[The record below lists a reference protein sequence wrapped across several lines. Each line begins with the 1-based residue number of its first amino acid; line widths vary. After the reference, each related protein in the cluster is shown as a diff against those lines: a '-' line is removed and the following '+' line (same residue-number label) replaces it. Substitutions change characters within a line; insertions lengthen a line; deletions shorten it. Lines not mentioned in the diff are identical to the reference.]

1 MTIRTLLP
9 AIGCLSLTLTGLSG
23 TAAASSS
30 ATGEEY
36 LSVTESVEPNILFL
50 VDMSEEMED
59 PCDEGSDTATDT
71 ASSSSSSSTEPCI
84 TSVFNAIDQ
93 VTQHFDWARY
103 GVVGTAESSSDNEY
117 YPIAPLGASYSE
129 ISAALS
135 AATFHEDETR
145 NLAEALADLSANYF
159 ENTDA
164 DDGVDD
170 DGDGF
175 DNDWDEAPVEYW
187 CQETHIIVLS
197 RGQGIN
203 DENSSSSYH
212 ASLGTDVMCDTLSG
226 IVTSGDEQ
234 CLYDNVVSHLYDNDL
249 RSDLTDDQN
258 IIVHTVGIDI
268 DGSSIAE
275 GLFGNAADEIGGAG
289 LYHNAND
296 GDEVISSIL
305 ELMAD
310 IRTGTFSRSTP
321 VISAS
326 GQYLIYTFYE
336 LTGDSPLAE
345 GHIRAYAIE
354 DDPTSASYGMV
365 DYAAGSTDYGGA
377 VWDGGDLLV
386 SRPVTSGETN
396 PDDLD
401 GFGKRDIFTFWDP
414 AYSLMQTESDD
425 DRRQGF
431 DADFVSAVGGDATAL
446 SYMLDTTVDT
456 ANPPCADDDSYD
468 LDKDGCL
475 VDDDDLQAL
484 VDFARGLPEAEFKN
498 LGEQRGNWKL
508 GDSPH
513 SIPVVVEARNNQYAL
528 EPSYR
533 TFLQELEINEA
544 AGTNPDI
551 VLVAAND
558 GMLHAFALEDHGT
571 TTDSDEGEELW
582 AWIPGYLLYRDD
594 YRDHSW
600 SGALLDLMLYGRTF
614 LFDGTPVVDD
624 VWIDEDGDGAKECT
638 TVPDDCEWKRVV
650 IVQQGKGGPSTLALD
665 ITSTKSPKFLFEQVD
680 EGDYTALGYTVSR
693 ATIANIYDETDSS
706 NPVDRYV
713 GLWGSGRAVPYTSS
727 SGDTYY
733 ESTEANLYMWAIGDD
748 YWGTTSAGFQEDS
761 TGGYARGSNGHPE
774 GDSLGS
780 SLDSDS
786 DSEGHYEYAYIAAAL
801 TAVDVDSDG
810 DADTVYFPVTT
821 TYTPTDEGGSGPG
834 DVADPGSTWMYKACI
849 DPEDPGELEWVEFF
863 DPIDDGGISS
873 RPEVYYAATTAW
885 HNDGSLGLYWGSGT
899 PYERTGSDA
908 GYFFAVSDDAPGSC
922 SSFTANP
929 ITDCGAGGVYT
940 LSDGE
945 GLTSDPIV
953 YAGTVYFSTWTPET
967 DLCDGGTGRLY
978 GLDYE
983 DCSSGMDTNGDG
995 SVDSSDDAYIE
1006 EEDSYISGIAV
1017 TDMGTVLY
1025 GTSNVVTD
1033 GSADAL
1039 GTISVANDPFLG
1051 TETVSWMEM
1060 F

>member
-50 VDMSEEMED
+50 VDMSEDMAD
-59 PCDEGSDTATDT
+59 PCDADSDTGDSGSDTAT
-71 ASSSSSSSTEPCI
+71 SSSSSSSSEPCL

-103 GVVGTAESSSDNEY
+103 GVVGTAESATDDEY
-117 YPIAPLGASYSE
+117 YPIVPLGTSYAE
-129 ISAALS
+129 LSAAL
-135 AATFHEDETR
+135 AATKYHEDETR
-145 NLAEALADLSANYF
+145 NIAEALVDLSENYF
-159 ENTDA
+159 ENTDV

-187 CQETHIIVLS
+187 CQETHVIVLS
-197 RGQGIN
+197 KGQGIN
-203 DENSSSSYH
+203 DEKSSSSYH

-234 CLYDNVVSHLYDNDL
+234 CLYDNDL

-289 LYHNAND
+289 VYHNAND
-296 GDEVISSIL
+296 GDEIISSIL

-321 VISAS
+321 VIAAS

-336 LTGDSPLAE
+336 LTGDGPLAE
-345 GHIRAYAIE
+345 GHIRAYALE
-354 DDPTSASYGMV
+354 DDPSSASYGQV
-365 DYAAGSTDYGGA
+365 DYAAGSSDYGGA

-414 AYSLMQTESDD
+414 AYTLMQTESDD

-431 DADFVSAVGGDATAL
+431 DADFVSAVGSDATAL
-446 SYMLDTTVDT
+446 SYMLDTTIDT
-456 ANPPCADDDSYD
+456 ANPPCAEDDTYD

-533 TFLQELEINEA
+533 TFLKELEINEA

-582 AWIPGYLLYRDD
+582 AWIPGTLLYRDE
-594 YRDHSW
+594 YRDHEW

-624 VWIDEDGDGAKECT
+624 VWIDEDGDGVKECK
-638 TVPDDCEWKRVV
+638 TVPGDCEWKRVV
-650 IVQQGKGGPSTLALD
+650 VVQQGKGGASTLALD

-680 EGDYTALGYTVSR
+680 GGDHTALGYTVSR
-693 ATIANIYDETDSS
+693 ATIANIYDETDTS

-713 GLWGSGRAVPYTSS
+713 ALWGSGRAVPYTSS

-748 YWGTTSAGFQEDS
+748 YWGTTSAGFQEDL

-774 GDSLGS
+774 ADSLGS
-780 SLDSDS
+780 KLDSDT

-821 TYTPTDEGGSGPG
+821 TYAPTDEGGSGPG
-834 DVADPGSTWMYKACI
+834 DIADPGSTWMYKACI
-849 DPEDPGELEWVEFF
+849 DTEDPGELEWVEFF
-863 DPIDDGGISS
+863 DPVDDGGLSD
-873 RPEVYYAATTAW
+873 RPEVYYAATA
-885 HNDGSLGLYWGSGT
+885 
-899 PYERTGSDA
+899 A
-908 GYFFAVSDDAPGSC
+908 
-922 SSFTANP
+922 P
-929 ITDCGAGGVYT
+929 ITDCGASGVYT

-945 GLTSDPIV
+945 GLTSDPVV

-978 GLDYE
+978 GLDFE

-995 SVDSSDDAYIE
+995 SVDSSDDSYIE

-1033 GSADAL
+1033 GSSDAV
-1039 GTISVANDPFLG
+1039 GTISVATDPFLG